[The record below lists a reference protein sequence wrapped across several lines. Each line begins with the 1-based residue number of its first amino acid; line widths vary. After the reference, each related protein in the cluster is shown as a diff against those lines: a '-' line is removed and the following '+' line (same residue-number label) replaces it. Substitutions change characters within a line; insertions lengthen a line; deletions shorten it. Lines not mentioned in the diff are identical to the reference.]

1 MKKLLGIILLLILP
15 LFMVSSQSE
24 VKYIDSLKSVQVNVI
39 SNNPIA
45 QPARKAVVSK
55 STTSINSQQLLTKA
69 IDNQSIINLALAKG
83 INSVA
88 DNISDYTKQ
97 IEERNKSSD
106 LPALITDSFGYSP
119 QKVKHTI
126 KIERW
131 LNFITWILCAMYI
144 IWTFNVRITLKY
156 KNNEGLPDSLFG
168 SMVVSQTLLQIIVW
182 VFVFFFLRNVLTL
195 IFNGDFY
202 VIKELIN
209 MYI

>member
-1 MKKLLGIILLLILP
+1 MKKLLGIVLLLILP
-15 LFMVSSQSE
+15 LFFVNSQSE

-45 QPARKAVVSK
+45 QPAKKAVVSR
-55 STTSINSQQLLTKA
+55 STTSNNSQQLLTKA
-69 IDNQSIINLALAKG
+69 IDNQSIVNMTLAKS
-83 INSVA
+83 INNIT
-88 DNISDYTKQ
+88 DNVSDYIKQ
-97 IEERNKSSD
+97 VEKRNKSSD
-106 LPALITDSFGYSP
+106 SPALITDSFDYSP

-131 LNFITWILCAMYI
+131 LNFITWILCAIYI
-144 IWTFNVRITLKY
+144 IWTFNVKITLRRKD
-156 KNNEGLPDSLFG
+156 NEELPEGLFG
-168 SMVVSQTLLQIIVW
+168 SMVLSQTILQIAVW
-182 VFVFFFLRNVLTL
+182 VFVFFFLRSILTL